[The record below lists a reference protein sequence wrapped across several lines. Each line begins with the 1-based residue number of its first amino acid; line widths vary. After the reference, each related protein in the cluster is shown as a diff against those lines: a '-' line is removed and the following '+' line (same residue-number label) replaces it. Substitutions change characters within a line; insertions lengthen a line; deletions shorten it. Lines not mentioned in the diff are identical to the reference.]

1 MLDTSVGNIL
11 NRVLKRYPD
20 RVAYT
25 IGGREYTYSEVL
37 ESVNRV
43 ANGFLSLGLKKGDRV
58 VLMTANRIE
67 YIFADFAAA
76 KTGLV
81 KVPLDVMLSSKD
93 IEYRI
98 KDSGASAV
106 IMDEL
111 FYEKAGLFFK
121 DYDFLKHTLCVTDK
135 EEILSQGVI
144 SYYELMNSASSSD
157 PGVDIDQDDLIA
169 IMYTG
174 GTTGVS
180 KGVMHTHKSYL
191 SIVFSQLVD
200 NDVSTDE
207 VVLLSAPL
215 PHATGFNLLPA
226 LIKGGRVVV
235 TSGFNPEEFFRLVE
249 KERITWTFMVPTM
262 IYTMMDHPKR
272 TEYDLSSL
280 RTILYGAAPISPR
293 RLEDAVAAMGPI
305 FMQGFAQMEIAT
317 QGTILSKKE
326 HVDAIRNDRNDRL
339 KSCGWP
345 VMICQMKVVDEQNQ
359 ELAPGAIGEVIVRGP
374 HMMKG
379 YWRKEEETKKTV
391 VDGWIHTGDLGYMDD
406 EGYLYLVD
414 RKNDVII
421 TGGMSV
427 FSVEVENV
435 LSQHPAVA
443 EAIAVG
449 IPDEKW
455 GELVLGIVV
464 KAAGKEVSE
473 AELLEYARDKLAAYQ
488 RPKRIEF
495 YDALPRTVYGKLDKK
510 TVKKKYWEGRERMI

>member
-11 NRVLKRYPD
+11 DRVLSKYGN
-20 RVAYT
+20 RVAYNV
-25 IGGREYTYSEVL
+25 GGREYTYSGVL
-37 ESVNRV
+37 ESVNRL
-43 ANGFLSLGLKKGDRV
+43 ANGFLSLGLRKGDRI
-58 VLMTANRIE
+58 VLMTTNRIE

-106 IMDEL
+106 VMDEF
-111 FYEKAGLFFK
+111 FYDRAGLFFK
-121 DYDFLKHTLCVTDK
+121 DYDFVKNVICVTDK
-135 EEILSQGVI
+135 QEILSQGVV
-144 SYYELMNSASSSD
+144 SYYQLLNDSSSAD
-157 PGVDIDQDDLIA
+157 PAVEIDQDNLIA

-174 GTTGVS
+174 GTTGVP

-191 SIVFSQLVD
+191 SIVFSQLVE
-200 NDVSTDE
+200 NDVGAEE

-235 TSGFNPEEFFRLVE
+235 TSGFNPEEFFKLVQDE
-249 KERITWTFMVPTM
+249 KITWTFLVPTM
-262 IYTMMDHPKR
+262 IYTILDYPKR
-272 TEYDLSSL
+272 KEYDLKSL

-293 RLEDAVAAMGPI
+293 RLEQAVTEMGPI

-317 QGTILSKKE
+317 QGTILTKKE
-326 HVDAIRNDRNDRL
+326 HWDAIRNQKDRL
-339 KSCGWP
+339 KSCGRP
-345 VMICQMKVVDEQNQ
+345 VLICQMKVVDEQNK
-359 ELAPGAIGEVIVRGP
+359 ELGPGAIGEVTARGP

-391 VDGWIHTGDLGYMDD
+391 VDGWIHTGDLGYMDG

-435 LSQHPAVA
+435 LSQHLAVA
-443 EAIAVG
+443 EAIAIG

-455 GELVLGIVV
+455 GEMVLGIVV
-464 KAAGKEVSE
+464 KAVGREASE
-473 AELLEYARDKLAAYQ
+473 SELLEYCRDKLAAYQ

-510 TVKKKYWEGRERMI
+510 AVKKRYWEGRDRMI